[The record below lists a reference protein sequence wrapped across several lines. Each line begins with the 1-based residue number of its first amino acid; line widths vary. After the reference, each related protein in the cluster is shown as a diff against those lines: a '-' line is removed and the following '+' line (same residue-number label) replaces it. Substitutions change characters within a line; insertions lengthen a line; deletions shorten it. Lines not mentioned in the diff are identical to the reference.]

1 MLSGRLSKTDP
12 TISMLQQK
20 SRHSR
25 LRKRFPVVYHPI
37 LVTLFEF
44 HLNYCCLPFSWKQSG
59 HSPLTSKRHFHP
71 ANCCSL
77 DIFLSKSWRWLRKI
91 ASRLALNKPRLLYS
105 HLNHLSPNCD
115 AQFELREVGHVYV
128 PKWTENQPCDWLIRW
143 AVEQVYLI
151 QWPLKHT
158 FLHKWW
164 IPSFQLFLEKHCNK
178 WSDVSAEKCWSLII
192 LSQC

>member
-1 MLSGRLSKTDP
+1 MSFLTSSVILLEAARWTHWSYRDRHGQQHYSGAIECSLGTKGSITPSKARSVDIRHGGCMFSGRLSKIDP

-77 DIFLSKSWRWLRKI
+77 DIFLSKSWR
-91 ASRLALNKPRLLYS
+91 
-105 HLNHLSPNCD
+105 
-115 AQFELREVGHVYV
+115 
-128 PKWTENQPCDWLIRW
+128 
-143 AVEQVYLI
+143 
-151 QWPLKHT
+151 
-158 FLHKWW
+158 
-164 IPSFQLFLEKHCNK
+164 
-178 WSDVSAEKCWSLII
+178 
-192 LSQC
+192 